1 MKHVALTSHAQS
13 TRRGCVR
20 AQTWIVGAPESVGVL
35 VHPVHNG
42 LPVAI
47 DLVE

>member
-1 MKHVALTSHAQS
+1 MKHVAMTSHTHS
-13 TRRGCVR
+13 TCRGSVR
-20 AQTWIVGAPESVGVL
+20 AQTWIVGAPESIGVL